1 MVTAFK
7 PKLLKIY
14 SVFFRI
20 CTSMLM
26 RPHYPNIL
34 ETSGNDASFPYLTV
48 SDSDILTTD
57 TVHGCRCCA
66 ASIPLFIILEL
77 Q

>member
-14 SVFFRI
+14 SVFLRI

-34 ETSGNDASFPYLTV
+34 ETSGNDVMLAPDASFPYLMV
-48 SDSDILTTD
+48 SDSDILTID
-57 TVHGCRCCA
+57 TIHGYRC
-66 ASIPLFIILEL
+66 
-77 Q
+77 

>member
-14 SVFFRI
+14 SVFLRI

-34 ETSGNDASFPYLTV
+34 ETSGNDVMLAPDASFPSLMV
-48 SDSDILTTD
+48 SDSDILTID
-57 TVHGCRCCA
+57 TIHGYRC
-66 ASIPLFIILEL
+66 
-77 Q
+77 